1 MQEVKACLQVIML
14 FPFKGDGLC
23 VCVCVRVGCYPL
35 ALKKNA
41 SKGCVLY
48 EINQN
53 NEVK

>member
-1 MQEVKACLQVIML
+1 M
-14 FPFKGDGLC
+14 DC
-23 VCVCVRVGCYPL
+23 VCVCVRAHVGCYPL

-41 SKGCVLY
+41 SKGYVLY